1 VLERVEGL
9 QEEALPGR
17 MSLVGYAI
25 AVVVA
30 LVAACCFA
38 AGSLL
43 QQGAARDS
51 GVGVLSARGLLGLLR
66 ERRWL
71 AGVALDMFSFGLQG
85 LALAFGPL
93 ALVQPLA
100 ATDVLFALPMIAH
113 RYRRSL
119 TRRDIAGALTVTAG
133 VCLFLVV
140 SPPSGGVAVPRLT
153 AWLPA
158 LVAVAAIAAVSAA
171 AALRVRG
178 HARVVWLAAAAG
190 IIYGLLDAL
199 TKSSVDLLA
208 DRGVTGTLAAWE
220 PYAMIAAAIAG
231 AAFGQS
237 AFGAGPL
244 SLSLPVIDTLEPVTA
259 VLLAATVFGE
269 RLASSPALL
278 GVQLAGG
285 ALAVTGIVL
294 LNHSSIVAIE
304 SAEEGRNP
312 LGAGNVQGASR
323 PS

>member
-1 VLERVEGL
+1 L
-9 QEEALPGR
+9 AN
-17 MSLVGYAI
+17 AI

-30 LVAACCFA
+30 LLAACCFA
-38 AGSLL
+38 VGSLL

-51 GVGVLSARGLLGLLR
+51 GVGVLSVRGLLGLLR

-71 AGVALDMFSFGLQG
+71 AGVGLDLFSFALQG

-100 ATDVLFALPMIAH
+100 ATDVLFALPLIARRH
-113 RYRRSL
+113 RRRL
-119 TRRDIAGALTVTAG
+119 TRRDIAGALMVTAG
-133 VCLFLVV
+133 VCLFLTV
-140 SPPSGGVAVPRLT
+140 SPPSGGVRVPGLT
-153 AWLPA
+153 AWLPV
-158 LVAVAAIAAVSAA
+158 LVAVSAVVAGSGV

-190 IIYGLLDAL
+190 VIYGLLDAL

-208 DRGVTGTLAAWE
+208 SRGVVGTLLAWE
-220 PYAMIAAAIAG
+220 PYAMLAAAIAG

-237 AFGAGPL
+237 AFGAGAL

-259 VLLAATVFGE
+259 VVLAAVVFGE

-278 GVQLAGG
+278 AVQLAGG
-285 ALAVTGIVL
+285 ALAAAGIVV
-294 LNHSSIVAIE
+294 LNRSSIVAAE
-304 SAEEGRNP
+304 SQRGPGNRLGPGR
-312 LGAGNVQGASR
+312 VQGASQ
-323 PS
+323 SS